1 MEKQELD
8 LTRRLVESLVSLPEQ
23 KQEILVAYSEGM
35 AAMVKVTAQPQAARP
50 SP

>member
-8 LTRRLVESLVSLPEQ
+8 LTRRLVKSLVSLPEQ
-23 KQEILVAYSEGM
+23 KQEVLVAYSEGM
-35 AAMVKVTAQPQAARP
+35 AAMVKAASQPQTARP